1 MYDDCGALIGKSFQ
15 MPNRSNFSRQS
26 FPSASDYKFPTTF
39 MAGGNTRFKWLWL
52 TKNNW
57 LHCSKQSDGG
67 FRLPCA
73 LFTNSLDMQILV
85 KQPFQDFGKCGAV
98 FERHNKDPSHLEA
111 YKKYTKLVATTKDP
125 RLKIDQ
131 ALRDRA
137 KNSINTTFTF

>member
-57 LHCSKQSDGG
+57 LRCSKQSDGG
-67 FRLPCA
+67 FCLPCV
-73 LFTNSLDMQILV
+73 LFSIHSICKFLSSSLFKTSESVEQCSSDTIRTLPIWRPIKSIQSWWQQQKTPVL
-85 KQPFQDFGKCGAV
+85 K
-98 FERHNKDPSHLEA
+98 L
-111 YKKYTKLVATTKDP
+111 TKHYVTEQKTP
-125 RLKIDQ
+125 
-131 ALRDRA
+131 
-137 KNSINTTFTF
+137 